1 MAQEVGVRNVQELK
15 QFGNDLKR
23 LSEQL
28 SNAFHA
34 AEKKMNRVCE
44 GWNRLSEQLSNAF
57 HAAEKRMNHVCEGW
71 TDTSNQKFMN
81 AFQKDAKQ
89 IDEIANRMVEYAKFI
104 GKSSEI
110 LEMYRSIR
118 I

>member
-1 MAQEVGVRNVQELK
+1 MANEVGVRNVQDLK

-34 AEKKMNRVCE
+34 AENKMNRVCE
-44 GWNRLSEQLSNAF
+44 GWNDN
-57 HAAEKRMNHVCEGW
+57 
-71 TDTSNQKFMN
+71 SNQKFME

-89 IDEIANRMVEYAKFI
+89 IDGIASRMQEYAKFI
-104 GKSSEI
+104 GKSAEI
-110 LEMYRSIR
+110 LDMYRSNR
-118 I
+118 F

>member
-28 SNAFHA
+28 SAAFHA

-44 GWNRLSEQLSNAF
+44 GWNDN
-57 HAAEKRMNHVCEGW
+57 V
-71 TDTSNQKFMN
+71 NQKFMTE
-81 AFQKDAKQ
+81 FQKDAKQ
-89 IDEIANRMVEYAKFI
+89 IDDISNRMVEYAKFI
-104 GKSSEI
+104 GKRAEI
-110 LEMYRSIR
+110 LEMYRSNR
-118 I
+118 F

>member
-28 SNAFHA
+28 SAAFHA

-44 GWNRLSEQLSNAF
+44 GWNDN
-57 HAAEKRMNHVCEGW
+57 V
-71 TDTSNQKFMN
+71 NQKFMTE
-81 AFQKDAKQ
+81 FQKDAKQ
-89 IDEIANRMVEYAKFI
+89 IDDISNRMVEYAKFI
-104 GKSSEI
+104 GKSAQI
-110 LEMYRSIR
+110 LEMYRSNR
-118 I
+118 F

>member
-28 SNAFHA
+28 SAAFHA

-44 GWNRLSEQLSNAF
+44 GWNDN
-57 HAAEKRMNHVCEGW
+57 V
-71 TDTSNQKFMN
+71 NQKFMTE
-81 AFQKDAKQ
+81 FQKDAKQ
-89 IDEIANRMVEYAKFI
+89 IDDISNRMVEYVKFI
-104 GKSSEI
+104 GKSAEI
-110 LEMYRSIR
+110 LEMYRSNR
-118 I
+118 F

>member
-1 MAQEVGVRNVQELK
+1 MAQEVGVKNVGELK
-15 QFGNDLKR
+15 QFGSDLKR

-28 SNAFHA
+28 SAAFHA

-44 GWNRLSEQLSNAF
+44 GWND
-57 HAAEKRMNHVCEGW
+57 V
-71 TDTSNQKFMN
+71 SNQKFMN

-89 IDEIANRMVEYAKFI
+89 IDEIANRMVEYSKFI
-104 GKSSEI
+104 GKSAEI
-110 LEMYRSIR
+110 LEMYRSNR

>member
-1 MAQEVGVRNVQELK
+1 
-15 QFGNDLKR
+15 
-23 LSEQL
+23 
-28 SNAFHA
+28 
-34 AEKKMNRVCE
+34 MNRVCE
-44 GWNRLSEQLSNAF
+44 GWN
-57 HAAEKRMNHVCEGW
+57 
-71 TDTSNQKFMN
+71 DTSNQKFMN

>member
-15 QFGNDLKR
+15 QFGSDLK
-23 LSEQL
+23 
-28 SNAFHA
+28 
-34 AEKKMNRVCE
+34 
-44 GWNRLSEQLSNAF
+44 RLSEQLSNAF

>member
-1 MAQEVGVRNVQELK
+1 MQDLK

-34 AEKKMNRVCE
+34 AEN
-44 GWNRLSEQLSNAF
+44 
-57 HAAEKRMNHVCEGW
+57 RMNHVCEGW
-71 TDTSNQKFMN
+71 SDNSNQKFME

-89 IDEIANRMVEYAKFI
+89 IDEISSRMQEYAKFI
-104 GKSSEI
+104 GKSAEI
-110 LEMYRSIR
+110 LEMYRNNR
-118 I
+118 F

>member
-1 MAQEVGVRNVQELK
+1 MAKEVGVRNVQELK

-44 GWNRLSEQLSNAF
+44 GWSDN
-57 HAAEKRMNHVCEGW
+57 V
-71 TDTSNQKFMN
+71 NQKFMTE
-81 AFQKDAKQ
+81 FQKDAKQ
-89 IDEIANRMVEYAKFI
+89 IDEISNRMVEYAKFI
-104 GKSSEI
+104 GKSAEI
-110 LEMYRSIR
+110 LDMYRNNR
-118 I
+118 L